1 MSMNIFKSNNE
12 VNIASEKLLIQA
24 SNGNGTF
31 VEKNKIRFDIPS
43 NSKFISL
50 NECYLHFN
58 IELDDPSVYKFNSS
72 VQDVI
77 KSIRIVEKTTNKI
90 IESIQSYNVLASNMY
105 DYTLRS
111 GAKNMRSQTELS
123 RPEPNDDMYDI
134 LYNAFAQPYDDTAGT
149 KSSAKKLIKQKVVVK
164 LYSGLFN
171 KKDDT
176 IYPNVLAPLSIEVEL
191 EDNKRALTICNLVNE
206 DLVATNSKTIQFKG
220 LSGTGKT
227 SITLKNNTGNGFDA
241 SVDGIES
248 SPFSVGDVIKVA
260 GSDGANAEVVGAI
273 TGITLTANEIVVGF
287 ASHDAGTTFDSGSKV
302 FLDKTTLNAKYTITD
317 PQIEVANVLTPPE
330 WTDQIISLVSD
341 DEFRFNLN
349 AYENVPVNQTS
360 GNNNFVNYINSNAQS
375 VAGVL
380 TIPSDSGTADSY
392 TNQLIKGQYETTG
405 YTSYNYFYN
414 GAPNPNLPVPLDKIK
429 HTKCQQ
435 QAFHELRK
443 YYDAIGCPLRD
454 LSQFKDNFCVARA
467 MSVYNGALSLSGKDL
482 SCRFVCE
489 SSLSN
494 NVMYNNYLYKN
505 LQLVVN
511 RNGVQIVG

>member
-1 MSMNIFKSNNE
+1 MSVEMFKSNNE
-12 VNIASEKLLIQA
+12 VNIASEKLLVQA
-24 SNGNGTF
+24 TNGNGSF

-43 NSKFISL
+43 SAKFISL
-50 NECYLHFN
+50 KECYLHFN
-58 IELDDPSVYKFNSS
+58 IELDSPSIYKFNHS

-77 KSIRIVEKTTNKI
+77 KSIRIMEKTTGKI
-90 IESIQSYNVLASNMY
+90 VESIQSYNVLASNMY

-123 RPEPNDDMYDI
+123 RPEPNNDMYDI
-134 LYNAFAQPYDDTAGT
+134 LYSPFAQPYDDSAGAKT
-149 KSSAKKLIKQKVVVK
+149 DAKKLIKQKVVVK

-171 KKDDT
+171 KEEDT

-191 EDNKRALTICNLVNE
+191 EDNKRALQISDLVNE
-206 DLVATNSKTIQFKG
+206 DLVATGSNTIQFEG
-220 LSGTGKT
+220 MSGNGNVSLTLLNGT
-227 SITLKNNTGNGFDA
+227 SNGFDA
-241 SVDGIES
+241 LDDGIKS

-273 TGITLTANEIVVGF
+273 TSITLTSDEIVVGF

-302 FLDKTTLNAKYTITD
+302 FLDKSTLNAKYTITE
-317 PQIEVANVLTPPE
+317 PQIEIANVLTPPE
-330 WTDQIISLVSD
+330 WTDSILGLVSD

-360 GNNNFVNYINSNAQS
+360 GNNNFVNYINSNSQS
-375 VAGVL
+375 ITGVL
-380 TIPSDSGTADSY
+380 TIPTNSGTADEY
-392 TNQLIKGQYETTG
+392 TNALIVGQYEPTG
-405 YTSYNYFYN
+405 LTSYNYFYN
-414 GAPNPNLPVPLDKIK
+414 SAPNPNLPVPLSKIK
-429 HTKCQQ
+429 HGKAQQ

-443 YYDAIGCPLRD
+443 YYDSIGHPLRD
-454 LSQFKDNFCVARA
+454 LSHFKDNFCVARA
-467 MSVYNGALSLSGKDL
+467 MSVYNGALSLRDRDL
-482 SCRFVCE
+482 SVRFVCE
-489 SSLSN
+489 NSLSN